1 MRLKHFLI
9 TGIIL
14 MVTGGLLAGATYTLG
29 AQKSLTWDN
38 GPRLINMV
46 TETKKI
52 KEANKI
58 VIHAEHQT
66 VSVIRGLDFEI
77 KTTYDKTE
85 KPEIKEKNG
94 VLTVNAVKKSEGAI
108 IGLEDTSAQ
117 ITIVVPTDQ
126 ELSELTIEG
135 NNSAIDINE
144 VSIKKVNTT
153 THDGWVSFNELR
165 GGTITAKDEL
175 GSLRLDEVKVDNLTV
190 IGESSNLHLED
201 SLVSKEGK
209 VTLNSSNLSLH
220 EMENSGYTLQTSG
233 ESHIEKDYQPITN
246 TLLERGQ
253 KRLKITAKDTSIN
266 IMTDQEDNET
276 D

>member
-144 VSIKKVNTT
+144 VSIKK
-153 THDGWVSFNELR
+153 
-165 GGTITAKDEL
+165 
-175 GSLRLDEVKVDNLTV
+175 
-190 IGESSNLHLED
+190 
-201 SLVSKEGK
+201 
-209 VTLNSSNLSLH
+209 
-220 EMENSGYTLQTSG
+220 
-233 ESHIEKDYQPITN
+233 
-246 TLLERGQ
+246 
-253 KRLKITAKDTSIN
+253 
-266 IMTDQEDNET
+266 
-276 D
+276 